1 MCCVVAVAG
10 LVVLC
15 VAGRAATSDVSFVTS
30 KSAWLLSR
38 KRHTENTR
46 HPPTLT
52 QHWVDVLFA
61 EWCSVTRFSCIPR
74 PSEPVSLAS
83 HIDSS
88 VADIPWIPDFVEKWM
103 LWRHRPCL
111 GTPFSRCI
119 GFFIHRNPAISRLI
133 PSFFPSCPTAIC
145 NMWQQNVEMS
155 DPTRSQ
161 SCPTARY
168 ECRIPLFHFRV
179 RL

>member
-15 VAGRAATSDVSFVTS
+15 VAGRAATSDGSFVTS

-52 QHWVDVLFA
+52 QQWVDVLFA
-61 EWCSVTRFSCIPR
+61 EWCSVTRFSCIPTQTIWTCL
-74 PSEPVSLAS
+74 SGIS
-83 HIDSS
+83 HRFQCCGYPLNSG
-88 VADIPWIPDFVEKWM
+88 FCGKWM

-161 SCPTARY
+161 SC
-168 ECRIPLFHFRV
+168 RIPLFHFHV